1 MSRCFSL
8 LLCLGVSAAALSST
22 GCRLQNDPSKMVTI
36 EINGIPDGKESER
49 VLERIDEAQK
59 QTKKW
64 TDGSSNVMNWNGTGQ
79 QMTVEMAPVSD
90 VDAFVK
96 QLDFGR
102 VTAVDG
108 RKIKIA
114 YPTPTVGAVGAIH
127 MATQAS
133 HSEPLTI
140 KP

>member
-1 MSRCFSL
+1 MPRSSTLF
-8 LLCLGVSAAALSST
+8 LCLWAAVAVSAAT
-22 GCRLQNDPSKMVTI
+22 GCRMQHDPSKMVTI
-36 EINGIPDGKESER
+36 EISGIPDGKESER

-59 QTKKW
+59 QSKKW

-96 QLDFGR
+96 KLDFGR
-102 VTAVDG
+102 VTAVEG
-108 RKIKIA
+108 RKIKVV
-114 YPTPTVGAVGAIH
+114 YPPTTVGAVGAIH
-127 MATQAS
+127 TATDQNRAA
-133 HSEPLTI
+133 PLTI